1 VLLALLASLPLSATL
16 ATQDTLSRT
25 FPGRGGP
32 AVTLPRIEQTAIVDG
47 RLDEDAW
54 TNAARLVE
62 FSQYEPV
69 DSRPAEERT
78 EVRVWYAPDAI
89 WFGIIAYDS
98 DPSSIRA
105 SNADRDQIDND
116 DKVRIYLDTF
126 DDRRRAYFFGVNPF
140 GAQEDGV
147 RTEGAASAG
156 NIFGG
161 SIDET
166 PDFLWESKGRLTER
180 GYEVEI
186 RIPFKSLRYGT
197 AEVLQWGIQVVREVK
212 RTGYTDTWTDARR
225 ANASFL
231 DQSGR
236 FVDLRDLKR
245 GVVAEYQPTFTSVW
259 PGLRGTDN
267 TFVRKDATSDIGL
280 NVRLGFTSMTLDAT
294 WNPDFSQVEAD
305 AGQVT
310 LNQRFALFFEERRQF
325 FLEGIELFSTPNQ
338 LVYTRTIGE
347 PQVGL
352 KLTGK
357 LGGTTI
363 AYLGALDR
371 IGGETDALVN
381 VARVRQD
388 FGTSSYLGLTVTDR
402 TEGLTT
408 DNDLSNRVASLDL
421 RYVFGGMYYA
431 AAQLGGSWTDDV
443 GPGDTRSG
451 AIWQAELDRT
461 GRHWGFNYK
470 IVGFG
475 EDFESRSG
483 FVNRTGVVT
492 GHIFNRFSWYGDRGA
507 LVENFTTFFGPRRV
521 WDYGSFEA
529 GDAIEGRDEANF
541 NFRLKGGWNVE
552 VQGAREFFEF
562 EPELYAG
569 FTHDTGTGAV
579 PFEPRDQY
587 DGGRSIEI
595 GIETPTWQRF
605 GAELSYSGGRT
616 AIFDEASDGAYSA
629 IEAGISFRPAAAIR
643 LEFTTLYATIWRV
656 RDDSEFGREIIP
668 RVRAEFQPTRALS
681 FRFVGQY
688 TSARRASLEDSEGN
702 PITGGDPAGESHDL
716 RIDFLGS
723 YEPSPGTVVFLG
735 YGSGYDGP
743 STLSFRQLIRR
754 EDVFFVKLA
763 YLYRR

>member
-1 VLLALLASLPLSATL
+1 VLLALLASLPLSAAL
-16 ATQDTLSRT
+16 ATQDTLPRT
-25 FPGRGGP
+25 FPGRGAP
-32 AVTLPRIEQTAIVDG
+32 AVTLPRIERAAIVDG
-47 RLDEDAW
+47 RLDEEAW
-54 TNAARLVE
+54 AGAARLTE

-69 DSRPAEERT
+69 DSRAAEEQT

-89 WFGIIAYDS
+89 WFGIIAYDR
-98 DPSSIRA
+98 DPASIRA
-105 SNADRDQIDND
+105 SNADRDDIGTDDN
-116 DKVRIYLDTF
+116 VRIYLDTF

-186 RIPFKSLRYGT
+186 RIPFKSLRYGSGAT
-197 AEVLQWGIQVVREVK
+197 LQWGIQVVREVK
-212 RTGYTDTWTDARR
+212 RTGYVDTWTDARR

-236 FVDLRDLKR
+236 FVELHDLRR
-245 GVVAEYQPTFTSVW
+245 GVAAEIQPTLTSAW
-259 PGLRGTDN
+259 NGGRNASDE
-267 TFVRKDATSDIGL
+267 FVRSDPTSDLGL
-280 NVRLGFTSMTLDAT
+280 NVRLGFTSLTLDGT

-347 PQVGL
+347 PQVGV

-363 AYLGALDR
+363 AYLGAVDR
-371 IGGETDALVN
+371 IGDESDVLVN
-381 VARVRQD
+381 IARVRQD
-388 FGTSSYLGLTVTDR
+388 FGTSSYVGLTVTDR
-402 TEGLTT
+402 TEGLATS
-408 DNDLSNRVASLDL
+408 NDASNRVASLDL

-443 GPGDTRSG
+443 GPGDSRNG

-470 IVGFG
+470 VVGFG
-475 EDFESRSG
+475 EEFESRSG
-483 FVNRTGVVT
+483 FVNRTGVIT
-492 GHIFNRFSWYGDRGA
+492 GHVFNRFSWYGARGA
-507 LVENFTTFFGPRRV
+507 MVENFTTFFGPRRV
-521 WDYGSFEA
+521 WDYGTFEA
-529 GDAIEGRDEANF
+529 GDAIEGQNEVNF
-541 NFRLKGGWNVE
+541 DVRLRGGWNVE
-552 VQGAREFFEF
+552 LQGTTEFVEF

-579 PFEPRDQY
+579 AFEPREQY
-587 DGGRSIEI
+587 NGGRGVEI

-605 GAELSYSGGRT
+605 GAEFSYSRGRT
-616 AIFDEASDGAYSA
+616 AIFDEASDGAYYA
-629 IEAGISFRPAAAIR
+629 VEGGIALRPAAAIR
-643 LEFTTLYATIWRV
+643 LEFTALYAKIWRV

-668 RVRAEFQPTRALS
+668 RIRAEFQPTRALS
-681 FRFVGQY
+681 FRVVGQY
-688 TSARRASLEDSEGN
+688 TSARRASLEDAEGN
-702 PITGGDPAGESHDL
+702 PITGGDPAGDSNDF
-716 RIDFLGS
+716 RIDLLGS

-735 YGSGYDGP
+735 YGSGYDGS
-743 STLSFRQLIRR
+743 STLTFRDLRRR
-754 EDVFFVKLA
+754 EDGFFLKLA
-763 YLYRR
+763 YQFRR